1 MCPQNDSQKRRDI
14 IQSIRELD
22 SDISSLNQQKQQ
34 LLRELKSVPINEDT
48 ISIPEEVSS
57 ERKIKLFQE
66 LFRGRTDVYAKH
78 WTSRKTGKS
87 GYSPVCKNEWSPK
100 ICQRATI
107 RCSECPN
114 REFLPFDQS
123 VILKHLN
130 GSIISGIY
138 PLLDDDSCC
147 FLAVDFDK
155 DGWQDNILAFRQ
167 TCSEHNVPVAIERS
181 RSGNGAHAW
190 IFFEDKLPAFTA
202 RRLGSFLLTE
212 TMSKRYQL
220 DMKSYDRLF
229 PNQDTL
235 PKGGFGNLIALPL
248 QKEAVKFDNSLFIDE
263 NLKPYPDQ
271 WEFLRSIVKMPI
283 GEAERLGNNAA
294 AKGKIIGVRVSP
306 AEETDLPWL
315 RLPSG
320 KKRYLPDIPNLPAS
334 VELTMANKVYIK
346 TDILPS
352 VLLNQLKRLAAFQN
366 PEFYRR
372 QSLRLSTS
380 LTPRVICCSEIID
393 GYLSL
398 PRGCLDDI
406 VCVLHEY
413 GIQAYIN
420 DKRVLD
426 LTKQLRFHGKLTKE
440 QKPVAKD
447 ILSSEIGVLS
457 APPGTGKT
465 ILAIYAIAK
474 RKTNTLILVHRKP
487 LMEQWSKQLSD
498 FLGLKIDKIG
508 QIGGGKDKANGV
520 LDVAM
525 IQSLEDKGRVDD
537 RVADYGF
544 VIVDECHHV
553 SAISFERVM
562 AEVKARFVLGLTAT
576 PYRRDGQQPI
586 IHMQCGPIIHQIKN
600 QEIIQDFTYCFVIPR
615 ITSFDYEWNERSNI
629 YELWPKLVTD
639 TVRNEMILND
649 IQNTVAEG
657 RFPLILTERK
667 EHLAILE
674 KMLKS
679 HIQNLGVLYGGI
691 GIKERR
697 KISDSLSSSNGSKAI
712 LATGAYIGEGFDDPR
727 LDTLFIAMP
736 IAFKGKVIQYAGRLH
751 RKHYA
756 KTDIRIYDYVDHKV
770 SVLAAMY
777 KKRLKAYKGM
787 GYEIKDEVPTTN
799 IDDLCSLNPF
809 RGPVL
814 HAKQDLS
821 SSMEDLTFKKFKDCK
836 VKLKED

>member
-1 MCPQNDSQKRRDI
+1 MGPQDDNQKRHDI
-14 IQSIRELD
+14 IQSIRKLD
-22 SDISSLNQQKQQ
+22 SSLSSLNQQKQQ
-34 LLRELKSVPINEDT
+34 LLRELKSVPISEHSIT
-48 ISIPEEVSS
+48 ISEEISS
-57 ERKIKLFQE
+57 DEKVKLLKE

-87 GYSPVCKNEWSPK
+87 GYSPVCKNEWVSK
-100 ICQRATI
+100 ICQRSTV

-114 REFLPFDQS
+114 REFLPFDES
-123 VILKHLN
+123 TILKHLN
-130 GSIISGIY
+130 GSVIAGIY
-138 PLLDDDSCC
+138 PLLDGDVCY

-155 DGWQDNILAFRQ
+155 EGWQDNIIAFKQ
-167 TCSEHNVPVAIERS
+167 TCSEHNVPVVIERS
-181 RSGNGAHAW
+181 RSGNGAHVW
-190 IFFEDKLPAFTA
+190 IFFEDRLPTFTA

-248 QKEAVKFDNSLFIDE
+248 QKEAAKFGNSLFVDD
-263 NLKPYPDQ
+263 NFKPYPDQ
-271 WEFLRSIVKMPI
+271 WEFLGSIKKMPI
-283 GEAERLGNNAA
+283 DEAEHLANNAA
-294 AKGKIIGVRVSP
+294 AQGKVIGVRISP
-306 AEETDLPWL
+306 VEDTDPPWS

-320 KKRYLPDIPNLPAS
+320 KKRYLPVIGNLPES
-334 VELTMANKVYIK
+334 VEMTVANRVYIK

-380 LTPRVICCSEIID
+380 LTPRVICCSEIMD

-406 VCVLHEY
+406 CCVLNEY
-413 GIQAYIN
+413 GIKAEIK
-420 DKRVLD
+420 DKRVLGI
-426 LTKQLRFHGKLTKE
+426 TKWYRFHGKLAKE
-440 QKPVAKD
+440 QKSAAKK

-465 ILAIYAIAK
+465 VLAIYAIAK
-474 RKTNTLILVHRKP
+474 RKTNTIILVHRKP
-487 LMEQWSKQLSD
+487 LMEQWRKQLSD
-498 FLGLKIDKIG
+498 FLGLDVEKIG
-508 QIGGGKDKANGV
+508 QIGGGRDKTTGV

-525 IQSLEDKGRVDD
+525 IQSLEDKGSVDD

-553 SAISFERVM
+553 GAVSFERVM
-562 AEVKARFVLGLTAT
+562 MEAKAKFVLGLTAT

-600 QEIIQDFTYCFVIPR
+600 RGVNQDFSGCFVMPR
-615 ITSFDYEWNERSNI
+615 ITLFDCEWNERSNI
-629 YELWPKLVTD
+629 YELWPKLVKD
-639 TVRNEMILND
+639 VKRNEMIAND
-649 IQNTVAEG
+649 VKKTIAEG

-667 EHLAILE
+667 EHLAVLE
-674 KMLKS
+674 EMLKA
-679 HIQNLGVLYGGI
+679 HIENLCVLYGGI

-697 KISDSLSSSNGSKAI
+697 KIFDKLNSSDDAPKAL
-712 LATGAYIGEGFDDPR
+712 LATGAYIGEGFDDSR

-751 RKHYA
+751 RKHHT
-756 KTDIRIYDYVDHKV
+756 KTDIRIYDYVDRKV
-770 SVLAAMY
+770 SVLVAMY
-777 KKRLKAYKGM
+777 KKRLKAYKTM
-787 GYEIKDEVPTTN
+787 GYEIKEES
-799 IDDLCSLNPF
+799 SLA
-809 RGPVL
+809 VDAL
-814 HAKQDLS
+814 
-821 SSMEDLTFKKFKDCK
+821 
-836 VKLKED
+836 V

>member
-1 MCPQNDSQKRRDI
+1 MGPQDDNQKRHDI
-14 IQSIRELD
+14 IQSIRKLD
-22 SDISSLNQQKQQ
+22 SSLSSLNQQKQQ
-34 LLRELKSVPINEDT
+34 LLRELKSVPISEHSIT
-48 ISIPEEVSS
+48 ISEEISS
-57 ERKIKLFQE
+57 DEKVKLLKE

-87 GYSPVCKNEWSPK
+87 GYSPVCKNEWVSK
-100 ICQRATI
+100 ICQRSTV

-114 REFLPFDQS
+114 REFLPFDES
-123 VILKHLN
+123 AILKHLN
-130 GSIISGIY
+130 GSVIAGIY
-138 PLLDDDSCC
+138 PLLDGDVCY

-155 DGWQDNILAFRQ
+155 EGWQDNIIAFKQ
-167 TCSEHNVPVAIERS
+167 TCSEHNVPVVIERS
-181 RSGNGAHAW
+181 RSGNGAHVW
-190 IFFEDKLPAFTA
+190 IFFEDRLPTFTA

-248 QKEAVKFDNSLFIDE
+248 QKEAAKFGNSLFVDD
-263 NLKPYPDQ
+263 NFKPYPDQ
-271 WEFLRSIVKMPI
+271 WEFLGSIKKMPI
-283 GEAERLGNNAA
+283 GEAEYLVNNAA
-294 AKGKIIGVRVSP
+294 AQGKVIGVRISP
-306 AEETDLPWL
+306 VEDTDPPWS

-320 KKRYLPDIPNLPAS
+320 KKRYLPVIGSLPES
-334 VELTMANKVYIK
+334 VEMTVANRVYIK

-380 LTPRVICCSEIID
+380 LTPRVICCSEIMD

-406 VCVLHEY
+406 CCVLNEY
-413 GIQAYIN
+413 GIKAEIK
-420 DKRVLD
+420 DKRVLGI
-426 LTKQLRFHGKLTKE
+426 TKWYRFHGKLAKE
-440 QKPVAKD
+440 QKSAAKK

-465 ILAIYAIAK
+465 VLAIYAIAK
-474 RKTNTLILVHRKP
+474 RKTNTIILVHRKP
-487 LMEQWSKQLSD
+487 LMEQWRKQLSD
-498 FLGLKIDKIG
+498 FLGLDVEKIG
-508 QIGGGKDKANGV
+508 QIGGGRDKTTGV

-525 IQSLEDKGRVDD
+525 IQSLEDKGSVDD

-553 SAISFERVM
+553 GAVSFERVM
-562 AEVKARFVLGLTAT
+562 MEAKAKFVLGLTAT

-600 QEIIQDFTYCFVIPR
+600 RGVNQDFSGCFVMPR
-615 ITSFDYEWNERSNI
+615 ITLFDCEWNERSNI
-629 YELWPKLVTD
+629 YELWPKLVKD
-639 TVRNEMILND
+639 VKRNEMIAND
-649 IQNTVAEG
+649 VKKTIAEG

-667 EHLAILE
+667 EHLAVLE
-674 KMLKS
+674 EMLKA
-679 HIQNLGVLYGGI
+679 HIENLCVLYGGI

-697 KISDSLSSSNGSKAI
+697 KIFDKLNSSDDAPKAL
-712 LATGAYIGEGFDDPR
+712 LATGAYIGEGFDDSR

-751 RKHYA
+751 RKHHT
-756 KTDIRIYDYVDHKV
+756 KTDIRIYDYVDRKV
-770 SVLAAMY
+770 SVLVAMY
-777 KKRLKAYKGM
+777 KKRLKAYKTM
-787 GYEIKDEVPTTN
+787 GYEIKEES
-799 IDDLCSLNPF
+799 SLA
-809 RGPVL
+809 VDAL
-814 HAKQDLS
+814 
-821 SSMEDLTFKKFKDCK
+821 
-836 VKLKED
+836 V